1 MEKLF
6 DTHAHYTDENFYG
19 NNELINSIFSS
30 DVGYILTAAVNA
42 DDSEK
47 CALLAEKYD
56 NMYASAGIHPE
67 EAENISDIENEI
79 LHIEKILSMKKV
91 VAIGEIGLDY
101 HYGKTERAFRY
112 ANGACRKNGT
122 SRYNSRQG
130 SARGRIRHRKKIR
143 GQSYRR
149 YAQLQRTRG
158 TYA

>member
-19 NNELINSIFSS
+19 NDELIKSIFSS

-79 LHIEKILSMKKV
+79 LRIEKFSP
-91 VAIGEIGLDY
+91 
-101 HYGKTERAFRY
+101 
-112 ANGACRKNGT
+112 
-122 SRYNSRQG
+122 
-130 SARGRIRHRKKIR
+130 
-143 GQSYRR
+143 
-149 YAQLQRTRG
+149 
-158 TYA
+158 